1 MLTNQFLEVETPR
14 DHGLEYQDI
23 TLETIDG
30 IKIKCYLM
38 LQRKDIEMDSSL
50 TPPPLERA
58 DEEVRMVLGANSG
71 DGGGGKH
78 ADIIF
83 LSVLVILDA

>member
-1 MLTNQFLEVETPR
+1 MLTNQFLEVETP
-14 DHGLEYQDI
+14 HKYGLVYQEI

-30 IKIKCYLM
+30 IKIKCYRM
-38 LQRKDIEMDSSL
+38 LQRKDIEIYSSL

-58 DEEVRMVLGANSG
+58 DEEVRIDPGTNSG

-83 LSVLVILDA
+83 LSALVILDA

>member
-1 MLTNQFLEVETPR
+1 MLLNQCLEVETP
-14 DHGLEYQDI
+14 HNYGLVYEDL

-38 LQRKDIEMDSSL
+38 LRRKDFEMDSSL

-58 DEEVRMVLGANSG
+58 DEEVRMHLGANSG
-71 DGGGGKH
+71 GGGDKH

-83 LSVLVILDA
+83 LSVLVLDA